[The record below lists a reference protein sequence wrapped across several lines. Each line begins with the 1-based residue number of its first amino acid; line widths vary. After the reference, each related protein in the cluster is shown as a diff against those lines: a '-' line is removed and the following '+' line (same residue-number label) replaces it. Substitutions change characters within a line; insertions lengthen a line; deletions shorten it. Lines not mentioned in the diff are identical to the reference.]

1 MKSGDT
7 WEIRFDGCKLN
18 QWLRR
23 AIQCS
28 WAARSKRGRK
38 LLKRSDFDRCTM
50 QAKQMILVMDRSD
63 GLNKTL
69 RNEPQ
74 TQAKIFDNQFLTAFL
89 TAFLAAF
96 LAAFLTAFLT

>member
-1 MKSGDT
+1 
-7 WEIRFDGCKLN
+7 
-18 QWLRR
+18 
-23 AIQCS
+23 
-28 WAARSKRGRK
+28 
-38 LLKRSDFDRCTM
+38 M

-69 RNEPQ
+69 RHEPQ